1 VLAVFEIGLDAPAS
15 GDIVLSMRESLFASD
30 VRGQFA
36 GHETFPLRLLWLK
49 KAYDAVEG
57 GAPIGTFQEQSAIAR
72 FGVGRNMA
80 VSMRYWA
87 MASAMIEEA
96 DKQLRP
102 TELGTL
108 ILSDSGLD
116 PFVERPATVWLVHW
130 AVAGNPRFTTTAYY
144 AFNGLAAIEFDPVTL
159 IDELLAAVEAKGWR
173 ATRGTLKRD
182 VEVFLRSYVRRD
194 ENVEDAAESLLSELG
209 LVREA
214 RLGGWHEFVRG
225 PKPTLPDGI
234 FAYALAD
241 FWRRYGGPTAMTAE
255 QICYAPGSP
264 GRVFKLDEDS
274 IVTRLMALEATTKGA
289 WIWTDTAGLRQI
301 QRVAD
306 VDPIDFVK
314 MSYPHSQSIAA

>member
-1 VLAVFEIGLDAPAS
+1 
-15 GDIVLSMRESLFASD
+15 MRDTIFADD
-30 VRGQFA
+30 VRGQFV

-57 GAPIGTFQEQSAIAR
+57 GASVGTFQEQSAIAR

-87 MASAMIEEA
+87 MASGMIEEF
-96 DKQLRP
+96 DRQLRP
-102 TELGTL
+102 TKLGGIVL
-108 ILSDSGLD
+108 CNSGLD
-116 PFVERPATVWLVHW
+116 PYIERPATVWLVHW
-130 AVAGNPRFTTTAYY
+130 AIASSPRFTTTAYY
-144 AFNGLAAIEFDPVTL
+144 AFNGLAAIEFDPATL
-159 IDELLAAVEAKGWR
+159 VDDLLAVVSEKGWR

-194 ENVEDAAESLLSELG
+194 DFVEDAAESLLSELG

-214 RLGGWHEFVRG
+214 RWGGWHEFVRG

-234 FAYALAD
+234 FAYALSD

-274 IVTRLMALEATTKGA
+274 VVTRLMALEETTKGA
-289 WIWTDTAGLRQI
+289 WMWTDTAGLRQI

-306 VDPIDFVK
+306 VEPIDLVK
-314 MSYPHSQSIAA
+314 MSYPNFQLIDA

>member
-1 VLAVFEIGLDAPAS
+1 
-15 GDIVLSMRESLFASD
+15 MRESLFD
-30 VRGQFA
+30 GDTRGQFA

-57 GAPIGTFQEQSAIAR
+57 GASLGTFQEQSAIAR

-87 MASAMIEEA
+87 MASGMIEEA
-96 DKQLRP
+96 DKQLQP
-102 TELGTL
+102 TELGAL
-108 ILSDSGLD
+108 VLSDSGLD
-116 PFVERPATVWLVHW
+116 PYIERAATVWLVHW
-130 AVAGNPRFTTTAYY
+130 AVASNSRFTTTAYY
-144 AFNGLAAIEFDPVTL
+144 AFNGLAAIEFDPSTL
-159 IDELLAAVEAKGWR
+159 IDELMSVVEARGWR

-182 VEVFLRSYVRRD
+182 VEVFLRSYVRRED
-194 ENVEDAAESLLSELG
+194 NAEDAAESLLSELG

-225 PKPTLPDGI
+225 PKPSLPDGV

-241 FWRRYGGPTAMTAE
+241 FWRRSGAPTAMTAE
-255 QICYAPGSP
+255 QVCYTPGSP

-274 IVTRLMALEATTKGA
+274 VVTRLMGLEAATGGA

-301 QRVAD
+301 QRVGD
-306 VDPIDFVK
+306 IDPIECIRN
-314 MSYPHSQSIAA
+314 SYPRSVTIAA